1 MGDGLKLLLDTCVF
15 VWLTQDPA
23 QISRRAR
30 KAIDD
35 PGNELWLSHASIWEV
50 HLKHFAGKLKLP
62 EQPRQW
68 FSRQMAAWAV
78 QDQPLDLESLH
89 LTSELPR
96 VHRDPFDRLLVAQ
109 SQTHR
114 LKLVS
119 PDQVFPDYGIDV
131 LW

>member
-1 MGDGLKLLLDTCVF
+1 
-15 VWLTQDPA
+15 
-23 QISRRAR
+23 
-30 KAIDD
+30 
-35 PGNELWLSHASIWEV
+35 
-50 HLKHFAGKLKLP
+50 
-62 EQPRQW
+62 
-68 FSRQMAAWAV
+68 V